1 MSTKKGDQSKKGQK
15 HQNTYAFKHN
25 KNSKLTKKIAE
36 TPLDLLCKRC
46 LDILEWKIKYR
57 KYKPLSVPGKCKICD
72 HKNILKSYRDICD
85 SWFMW
90 KENSIC
96 TKCIEPITEYA
107 KPSRISK
114 FLKGNSND
122 NAFAEVLEELK
133 ERQRRTILR
142 KLESGCKIV
151 FNEEKGFI
159 DKNTDEVILSLNEIN
174 EMDNEDIE
182 EGISIEEENLN
193 EEDYKQNELNEIIN
207 KKTEQIDEI
216 KNSKEIEKYLDNVH
230 ALNNEVK
237 QQNWIEKRNSI
248 FI

>member
-15 HQNTYAFKHN
+15 HQNTYSFKHN

-85 SWFMW
+85 SCA

-96 TKCIEPITEYA
+96 TKCIEPVTEYA

-114 FLKGNSND
+114 FLKGNLND

-159 DKNTDEVILSLNEIN
+159 DKNTDEVILSIEEIN

-193 EEDYKQNELNEIIN
+193 EENHKLNELNEVIN
-207 KKTEQIDEI
+207 EQKGEI
-216 KNSKEIEKYLDNVH
+216 NNSKEIEKYLDNVH
-230 ALNNEVK
+230 ALENEVK
-237 QQNWIEKRNSI
+237 QQN
-248 FI
+248 